1 MRTKPFYRFLVVL
14 LVYVFVGLLVGV
26 ILYLTVNMT
35 AYWKGIYWGS
45 LGLMFLLTWGIVEI
59 TFRYGKKDVKK

>member
-14 LVYVFVGLLVGV
+14 LVYVFIGLLVGV